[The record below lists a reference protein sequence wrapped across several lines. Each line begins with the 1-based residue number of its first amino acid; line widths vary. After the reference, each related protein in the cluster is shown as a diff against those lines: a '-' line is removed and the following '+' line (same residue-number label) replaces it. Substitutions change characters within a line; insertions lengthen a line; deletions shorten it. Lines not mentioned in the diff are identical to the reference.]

1 MDGYQLATMKAK
13 NLVPSE
19 DPRKFYYKLDGI
31 HLVFEDDKLIGWY
44 CPDGPME
51 EGINS

>member
-1 MDGYQLATMKAK
+1 MAYPKIALMKTK
-13 NLVPSE
+13 NIVPSE

-31 HLVFEDDKLIGWY
+31 YLVFEDDKLVGWY

-51 EGINS
+51 EGTNS